1 MNNIRSFLKQAIV
14 EENRSP
20 GNEVEKIHYLNES
33 SALLPNLLHAKKTI
47 GLINLPQEKILFC
60 QTNISSD
67 ITKRSKSSFI
77 FMTMLSFKKAE
88 STTIRETPTNEV
100 VVGLILD
107 AVNIVL
113 LCFQFELRMGVH
125 AASTNKKIFE
135 MHKFWYFF
143 RKVNFILIFF

>member
-1 MNNIRSFLKQAIV
+1 M
-14 EENRSP
+14 
-20 GNEVEKIHYLNES
+20 
-33 SALLPNLLHAKKTI
+33 LPNLLHAKKTI
-47 GLINLPQEKILFC
+47 GLINLPQEKTLFC

-113 LCFQFELRMGVH
+113 LYFQFELRMGVH

-135 MHKFWYFF
+135 MYKFWYFF
-143 RKVNFILIFF
+143 RKVNFILIFFKKRVSFPFKCRKAIFRRYRRMKS